1 MAIALDHKPEQ
12 RNPFTELI
20 SGQRIALIPSLT
32 LESGHVLKSCQVAY
46 KTWGQLN
53 STRDNVLVICHA
65 LSGSSDVADW
75 WAPLMG
81 PGKAF
86 DYTRFFIFCGNALG
100 SPYGSSSPLTINV
113 DTGLPY
119 GPEFPPTSIRD
130 DVIAQKLVLDALGVS
145 SVAAVIGG
153 SMGGMTTIEWPLCT
167 PPGFVRTIIPIGT
180 SVAQSAWGISWSEVQ
195 RRCIRSDPL
204 FRDGYYEPNQQP
216 TSGLATAR
224 MVAMLTYRSGESFE
238 KRFGRKPSSQ
248 TKCLTPPTEPAACN
262 GSSSKLPVK
271 PPSPA
276 LGSST
281 TRQFSAQDYLDYQ
294 GAKFLRRFDANCYLH
309 LIHKMD
315 MHDIRRGRVPE
326 DCHLCWNGEGTLPD
340 NITAKVLSR
349 VPPHGLV
356 IGIDSDVL
364 FLPDQQYHLAAC
376 LPDATLTMLKSSDGH
391 DAFLLEFEQLNHL
404 IIDRL
409 KWLFPNMY
417 EGFTERVAEVD
428 MPNLTNKISVGEM
441 D

>member
-1 MAIALDHKPEQ
+1 MTIALDYKPAQ
-12 RNPFTELI
+12 PNPFADHI
-20 SGQRIALIPSLT
+20 SGQRIALIPSLI

-53 STRDNVLVICHA
+53 ATRDNVLVVCHA

-81 PGKAF
+81 PGKAL
-86 DYTRFFIFCGNALG
+86 DYTRFFVFCGNALG
-100 SPYGSSSPLTINV
+100 SPYGSSSPLTANV
-113 DTGLPY
+113 ETGRPY

-130 DVIAQKLVLDALGVS
+130 DVMAHKLVLDTLGVS
-145 SVAAVIGG
+145 SIAAVIGG

-167 PPGFVRTIIPIGT
+167 PPGFVKAVIPIAT

-204 FRDGYYEPNQQP
+204 FRDGYYELNQQP

-248 TKCLTPPTEPAACN
+248 SKYLITPAVAPACN
-262 GSSSKLPVK
+262 GPSSHPSVNPSP
-271 PPSPA
+271 PPSNTPM
-276 LGSST
+276 
-281 TRQFSAQDYLDYQ
+281 RQFSAQDYLDYQ

-309 LIHKMD
+309 LTHKMD
-315 MHDIRRGRVPE
+315 MHDVRRGRVPE
-326 DCHLCWNGEGTLPD
+326 GRHRHLHGECSPPD
-340 NITAKVLSR
+340 NIIAAVLSR
-349 VPPHGLV
+349 VPSCALV
-356 IGIDSDVL
+356 VGIESDAL
-364 FLPDQQYHLAAC
+364 FLPTQQHDLAAS
-376 LPDATLTMLKSSDGH
+376 LPDATLAMLKSPDGH
-391 DAFLLEFEQLNHL
+391 DAFLLEFEKLNHL

-409 KWLFPNMY
+409 KWRFPTMY
-417 EGFTERVAEVD
+417 EGFVERVADVD
-428 MPNLTNKISVGEM
+428 MSRLTNGISVGEV

>member
-1 MAIALDHKPEQ
+1 MLCGPRNQSTLRGTAKSQTAIMEILLDHKPAHP
-12 RNPFTELI
+12 NPFADHV

-32 LESGHVLKSCQVAY
+32 LEFGHVLKSCQVAY

-53 STRDNVLVICHA
+53 ATRDNVLVVCHA

-81 PGKAF
+81 PGKAL
-86 DYTRFFIFCGNALG
+86 DYTRFFVFCGNALG
-100 SPYGSSSPLTINV
+100 SPYGSSSPLTTNI
-113 DTGLPY
+113 DTGRPY

-130 DVIAQKLVLDALGVS
+130 DVTAHKLVLDALGVS

-153 SMGGMTTIEWPLCT
+153 SMGGMTTVEWPLCA
-167 PPGFVRTIIPIGT
+167 PPGFVKAIVPIST
-180 SVAQSAWGISWSEVQ
+180 SVTQSAWGISWSEVQ
-195 RRCIRSDPL
+195 RRCIRSDPC
-204 FRDGYYEPNQQP
+204 FRDGYYELDQQP
-216 TSGLATAR
+216 QSGLATAR

-248 TKCLTPPTEPAACN
+248 SKCLMPPAVAP
-262 GSSSKLPVK
+262 
-271 PPSPA
+271 
-276 LGSST
+276 
-281 TRQFSAQDYLDYQ
+281 DYLDYQ

-309 LIHKMD
+309 LTHKMD
-315 MHDIRRGRVPE
+315 THDVRRGRVPE
-326 DCHLCWNGEGTLPD
+326 DRDPHLNGEGSPPD
-340 NITAKVLSR
+340 NTTAAVLSR
-349 VPPHGLV
+349 VPSHSLV

-364 FLPDQQYHLAAC
+364 FLPTQQHDLAAS
-376 LPDATLTMLKSSDGH
+376 LPDATLAMLNSPDGH

-409 KWLFPNMY
+409 KWLFPAMY
-417 EGFTERVAEVD
+417 EGFVERVANIGT
-428 MPNLTNKISVGEM
+428 PSLTNGVSVGEV